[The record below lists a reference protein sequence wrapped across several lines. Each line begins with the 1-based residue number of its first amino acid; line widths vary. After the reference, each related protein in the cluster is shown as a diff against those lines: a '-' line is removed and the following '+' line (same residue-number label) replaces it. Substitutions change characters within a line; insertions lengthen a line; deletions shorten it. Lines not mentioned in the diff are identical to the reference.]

1 MIMSSS
7 SPNALSTFAET
18 ALPEIVSYDEWLIA
32 RKQLLAREKELT
44 RARDELNAAR
54 RRLPMVRIEKSYA
67 LEGPNGKVSLLEL
80 FEDRALLYVH
90 HFMWIDA
97 RDAPCPTCS
106 FVADMNFNSIPFLA
120 HLNARDVTFVAT
132 VRAPWTKVADLRA
145 RKGWTFPMYSSFDSD
160 FNYDFHATLDESRAP
175 IEYNYRTRE
184 ELRQAGFSDA
194 TLQGDYP
201 LNTVFLRDGTDV
213 FLAYATAARGLDQ
226 LFTPYNFLD
235 LTPYGRQEPWE
246 DSPPGWPQ
254 RNGMI

>member
-1 MIMSSS
+1 MSSS
-7 SPNALSTFAET
+7 SQKASSSMAET
-18 ALPEIVSYDEWLIA
+18 AVPEIVSYDEWLTG

-44 RARDELNAAR
+44 RARDALNAAR
-54 RRLPMVRIEKSYA
+54 RRLPMVRIDKAYA
-67 LEGPNGKVSLLEL
+67 LEGPSGKINLLDL
-80 FEDRALLYVH
+80 FEGRVLLYVH

-97 RDAPCPTCS
+97 RDAPCPSCS

-120 HLNARDVTFVAT
+120 HLNARDVTFAAT
-132 VRAPWTKVADLRA
+132 VRAPWPKVAELRA

-175 IEYNYRTRE
+175 IEYNCRNRD
-184 ELRQAGFSDA
+184 ELQHAGFDA
-194 TLQGDYP
+194 AALKGDQP
-201 LNTVFLRDGTDV
+201 LNTVFLRDGTNV
-213 FLAYATAARGLDQ
+213 FLTYSTAARGLDH